1 MYFPAGRWW
10 GLKLALALV
19 GAVFLTVGALVPW
32 EQESSGEVGPWLFR
46 LLFGGVGGVVLLASF
61 YAIANSLRV
70 QLDHTGLRTERRL
83 LGLMLRWHQVPP
95 HDIARLRVVE
105 SYTVE
110 SNGNRQAYFRIVAE
124 LRGGRQITIAQDLK
138 GRAQAD
144 KLLAS
149 IGGWTGYATR

>member
-1 MYFPAGRWW
+1 MCIRD
-10 GLKLALALV
+10 
-19 GAVFLTVGALVPW
+19 
-32 EQESSGEVGPWLFR
+32 S
-46 LLFGGVGGVVLLASF
+46 
-61 YAIANSLRV
+61 
-70 QLDHTGLRTERRL
+70 LRTERRL

>member
-1 MYFPAGRWW
+1 MRTDATSFIAGQS
-10 GLKLALALV
+10 
-19 GAVFLTVGALVPW
+19 LTPGHL
-32 EQESSGEVGPWLFR
+32 QR
-46 LLFGGVGGVVLLASF
+46 LGIASRQ
-61 YAIANSLRV
+61 ILC
-70 QLDHTGLRTERRL
+70 L

-110 SNGNRQAYFRIVAE
+110 SNSKRDVYYRITAE
-124 LRGGRQITIAQDLK
+124 LRGGRQLTIAQDLK